1 MKNKKQVTLFLLIAI
16 SVLLLSGCSSNSAST
31 NAVSWPGMTADGD
44 IVYVSYDSSI
54 QAVSE
59 TGLLWKYPS
68 ESEDSLKFF
77 APPVIDDGKVY
88 AATYQNEVYVLDQ
101 EKGTLVNKISL
112 GSDKNKILASPAIGD
127 GMLII
132 PSNDGSIYGYSL
144 DNLMTPLWTTKH
156 ASEIW
161 VKPVILE
168 EKIYFTSLD
177 KRIHVLDLET
187 GEILESQLT
196 DGAIMSD
203 LVVSDGKIYF
213 STLGNEVSVYDPAT
227 DQITELFSAQNE
239 IWASPL
245 ITGENIIAAD
255 MKGNVYCNDRSTGK
269 SVWILSGI
277 TAENAPFI
285 ANPILLGD
293 GNILLAAEN
302 GDLMIYDADGK
313 SVNVRSGITKTM
325 STPVLTGES
334 VVTAMIPGD
343 ALLRAYTFDL
353 KEAWWYVESSGTTPE
368 ITETVAE

>member
-1 MKNKKQVTLFLLIAI
+1 MKKKKQVTLFLLIAI
-16 SVLLLSGCSSNSAST
+16 SVLLLSGCASNAAMT

-44 IVYVSYDSSI
+44 VVYVSYDSSV

-59 TGLLWKYPS
+59 TGLLWKYPVG
-68 ESEDSLKFF
+68 SEDKLKFF

-112 GSDKNKILASPAIGD
+112 GSDQNKILASPAIGD

-132 PSNDGSIYGYSL
+132 PSNDGLIYGYSL

-161 VKPVILE
+161 ANPVILE
-168 EKIYFTSLD
+168 KKVYFASLD
-177 KRIHVLDLET
+177 KKIYVLDPET
-187 GEILESQLT
+187 GEILKSQLT

-213 STLGNEVSVYDPAT
+213 STLGNEVSVYDPET
-227 DQITELFSAQNE
+227 DQINDLFSAQNE

-245 ITGENIIAAD
+245 ITGENIIVAD
-255 MKGNVYCNDRSTGK
+255 MKGNVYCNDRSTGD
-269 SVWILSGI
+269 SVWTLSEI

-302 GDLMIYDADGK
+302 GDLMTYDADGK
-313 SVNVRSGITKTM
+313 SVNVRSGFAKIMT
-325 STPVLTGES
+325 TPVLIGES

-343 ALLRAYTFDL
+343 ALLRAYSYDL
-353 KEAWWYVESSGTTPE
+353 KEAWWYLESSDTTPA

>member
-1 MKNKKQVTLFLLIAI
+1 MKKTKQVTLFLLIAI
-16 SVLLLSGCSSNSAST
+16 SVLLLSGCASNSALT
-31 NAVSWPGMTADGD
+31 NAASWPGMTADGD

-59 TGLLWKYPS
+59 KGLLWKYPS
-68 ESEDSLKFF
+68 ESDNKIKFF

-101 EKGTLVNKISL
+101 EQGTLINKISL
-112 GSDKNKILASPAIGD
+112 GSDQNKILASPAIGD

-132 PSNDGSIYGYSL
+132 PSNDGLIYGYSL
-144 DNLMTPLWTTKH
+144 DNLVTPLWTTHH

-168 EKIYFTSLD
+168 KKVYFASLD
-177 KRIHVLDLET
+177 KKIYALDLET
-187 GEILESQLT
+187 GEILKSQLT

-203 LVVSDGKIYF
+203 LVVSDDKIYF
-213 STLGNEVSVYDPAT
+213 STLGNDVSVYDPAT
-227 DQITELFSAQNE
+227 DQINDLFSTQNE

-245 ITGENIIAAD
+245 IAGENIIVAD

-269 SVWILSGI
+269 SVWTLSGI

-302 GDLMIYDADGK
+302 GDLMVYDADGK
-313 SVNVRSGITKTM
+313 SVNVRSGFGKIMT
-325 STPVLTGES
+325 TPVLIGDS

-343 ALLRAYTFDL
+343 ALLRAYSFDL
-353 KEAWWYVESSGTTPE
+353 KEAWWYLESSDTTPA